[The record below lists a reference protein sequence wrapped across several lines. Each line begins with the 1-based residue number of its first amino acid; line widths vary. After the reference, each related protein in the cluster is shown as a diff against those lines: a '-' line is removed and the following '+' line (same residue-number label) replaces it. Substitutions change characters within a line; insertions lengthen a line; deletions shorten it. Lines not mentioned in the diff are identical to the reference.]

1 MRQALIDRR
10 IDKGLTQES
19 LAEKVG
25 ISRSFYGLI
34 ELGSR
39 NPSYGLAKKIAK
51 VLGVKV
57 DRVFFDLDSYRLKH
71 DKKTG

>member
-10 IDKGLTQES
+10 TDKGLTQEA

-57 DRVFFDLDSYRLKH
+57 DRIFFDSESYRLKQGQ
-71 DKKTG
+71 KTG